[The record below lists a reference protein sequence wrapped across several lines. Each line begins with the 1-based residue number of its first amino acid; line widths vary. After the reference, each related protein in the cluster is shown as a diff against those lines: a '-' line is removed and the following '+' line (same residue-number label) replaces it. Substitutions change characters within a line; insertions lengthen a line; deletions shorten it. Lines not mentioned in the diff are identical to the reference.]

1 MSELE
6 NEGRRSLFRIAGAL
20 AAAAAVPPL
29 LGLDRAVAAP
39 PSRPTGQVVI
49 GITNEVTVFNPLMLG
64 LSVDQGVWWNLF
76 DPLWGI
82 DPAGNLIPKLARE
95 VPTVENGGLSADGMT
110 YRINLRDD
118 VKWHDGTPFT
128 AADVK
133 YTIELLQ
140 NPKFRV
146 PSRDGHELVTNIRVY
161 GDHEIGWR
169 MKEAFSP
176 YMSML
181 AWTFM
186 VPKHVLGA
194 SSDPNTAPFNA
205 APVGTGP
212 FRWQERRAGDYVSV
226 VANPNYY
233 GGAPYVERLVFK
245 YVPDMNVLFT
255 QFQTGSI
262 DYLGTLGIAPD
273 HYKEAKSLA
282 ARTIH
287 VIPAAGV
294 ENVTFNVGHPALSE
308 KAVRQALYMA
318 MDKKAIIDAFYR
330 GLPKPVESYLP
341 IGNWAYDPNLPLHQY
356 SPDRANQ
363 MLDQAGWKRGA
374 DGIRVK
380 NDVRLAFSNSTPTGN
395 HVREQTQQYL
405 AQSWGKIGVQMTI
418 NNMPGAVMWGKYWQ
432 QSQFDSFLTYT
443 DCTVASDPDVRHRFG
458 SGSIPAKGGVGS
470 NIYQFQNAAV
480 DQLVEDGLRSSER
493 SQRKTDYWK
502 LQEIMRDQLVM
513 LPLFQIVQI
522 EGTKSNL
529 KGFQPNV
536 NVRSNAWN
544 AAKWYW
550 A

>member
-1 MSELE
+1 MSELK
-6 NEGRRSLFRIAGAL
+6 NAGRRSLFRIVGAL

-29 LGLDRAVAAP
+29 IGLEQAVAAP

-49 GITNEVTVFNPLMLG
+49 GITNEVTVLNPLMLG
-64 LSVDQGVWWNLF
+64 LSVDQGLWWNLF

-82 DPAGNLIPKLARE
+82 DPAGNPTPKLARE
-95 VPTVENGGLSADGMT
+95 VPTVENGGVSADGMT
-110 YRINLRDD
+110 YRIKLRDD

-146 PSRDGHELVTNIRVY
+146 SSRDGHELVTDIRLY
-161 GDHEIGWR
+161 GDHEIGWQ
-169 MKEAFSP
+169 MKESFSP
-176 YMSML
+176 YMSIL
-181 AWTFM
+181 SWTFM

-194 SSDPNTAPFNA
+194 SSDPNTALFNS

-226 VANPNYY
+226 VANPSYY

-273 HYKEAKSLA
+273 HYREAKSLPD
-282 ARTIH
+282 RIIH

-318 MDKKAIIDAFYR
+318 MDKKAIIDAFYL

-341 IGNWAYDPNLPLHQY
+341 IGNWAYDPNLPPHQY
-356 SPDRANQ
+356 APDKANQ

-374 DGIRVK
+374 DGIRMK
-380 NDVRLAFSNSTPTGN
+380 NGVRLAFSNSTPTGN

-405 AQSWGKIGVQMTI
+405 AQSWSKIGVQMTI
-418 NNMPGAVMWGKYWQ
+418 NNMPGAVMWGKFWQ

-470 NIYQFQNAAV
+470 NIYQFQNATV
-480 DQLVEDGLRSSER
+480 DHLVQDGLRSSER
-493 SQRKTDYWK
+493 NQRKTDYWK